1 MVSDAFVSLADW
13 TSGAGWVG
21 VAAFALAFVVAT
33 LALVPAA
40 PLTAIAGF
48 TFGPGWGTLLVSPL
62 GVLVALLAF
71 LIGRSVA
78 RPWVQRRLVQR
89 PRVAAVD
96 AAIGRAGFRIVF
108 LLRLASVVPF
118 APLSYALG
126 ASRVRGRDYVLA
138 SWLGLGLLPGTF
150 LYVYLGSLAG
160 SVGQLLKGHQGA
172 GEAGLLFSV
181 VGFTAAVLA
190 LVLSVRIARS
200 ALNTAIDQEPGSD
213 QVSSRLPL

>member
-1 MVSDAFVSLADW
+1 MVSDAFLSLADW

-48 TFGPGWGTLLVSPL
+48 TFGSGWGTLLISPL

-78 RPWVQRRLVQR
+78 RPWVQRRLAQR
-89 PRVAAVD
+89 PRMAAVD

-108 LLRLASVVPF
+108 LLRLSSVVPF

-126 ASRVRGRDYVLA
+126 SSQVCARDYVLA
-138 SWLGLGLLPGTF
+138 SWLGLLPGTF

-160 SVGQLLKGHQGA
+160 SVGQLLKGRQGA
-172 GEAGLLFSV
+172 GDAGLMFSV
-181 VGFTAAVLA
+181 VGFAAAVMA

-200 ALNTAIDQEPGSD
+200 ALNTAIDRVPGRED
-213 QVSSRLPL
+213 QSPSRLPL